1 MDNVTEKKASITLG
15 GEEREIHFGMKAWK
29 QIEDEYGSVMD
40 IGEVLK
46 NKPFANLP
54 NLIFIGLKNKESIT
68 KEDVLEWL
76 DEYNLTDLKALLE
89 GIMAALYDTAPE
101 GKKRGNPQKSKAAK

>member
-1 MDNVTEKKASITLG
+1 MENMDNVTEKKASIKLG

-46 NKPFANLP
+46 
-54 NLIFIGLKNKESIT
+54 
-68 KEDVLEWL
+68 
-76 DEYNLTDLKALLE
+76 ALLE